1 MDFQPLC
8 RCTRWRTKLM
18 LTQRQIQQLKPD
30 SKIYKRGCGD
40 GLFIV
45 VHKKYDGIEGDKRGG
60 SKYFKGRYKK
70 SEVQIGKF
78 GTSFNEFSLK
88 SAHSEWE
95 KIKSWS
101 LKTNQSVSKYKNHL
115 TKKIEKESHTLR
127 EAIDFYL
134 SDGLDVKPFT
144 LQTYKNQLNNRVL
157 GNISPHTTLKELEW
171 DNGGREI
178 ITKVIQKIKEQAQG
192 NGVDQSERCQE
203 LLNAVFNFAIE
214 KGWMPRNQNPA
225 TKFKRKR
232 SRENHHPTL
241 DWNEVPKLIADINLN
256 RCNSHIQTVLATKF
270 LLMTFLRT
278 GALARLE
285 WEWIIEKDG
294 IECFE
299 IPGKTHG
306 LKRRKDVNDHIP
318 HYVPLSNEMKQILE
332 VCSQYNDDSK
342 YVFQPIRQ
350 SRYPHLDPESP
361 NNYLKNLGYSDKQRA
376 HGWRRTA
383 RTYAIDLLGCDSDV
397 IKRQMGHL
405 PDNKVDR
412 AYDRSLRLKDRKK
425 LMDDW
430 CKLLTENGLKV

>member
-1 MDFQPLC
+1 
-8 RCTRWRTKLM
+8 M
-18 LTQRQIQQLKPD
+18 LN
-30 SKIYKRGCGD
+30 S
-40 GLFIV
+40 
-45 VHKKYDGIEGDKRGG
+45 
-60 SKYFKGRYKK
+60 
-70 SEVQIGKF
+70 
-78 GTSFNEFSLK
+78 
-88 SAHSEWE
+88 
-95 KIKSWS
+95 
-101 LKTNQSVSKYKNHL
+101 
-115 TKKIEKESHTLR
+115 
-127 EAIDFYL
+127 
-134 SDGLDVKPFT
+134 
-144 LQTYKNQLNNRVL
+144 
-157 GNISPHTTLKELEW
+157 
-171 DNGGREI
+171 
-178 ITKVIQKIKEQAQG
+178 
-192 NGVDQSERCQE
+192 
-203 LLNAVFNFAIE
+203 VFNFAIE
-214 KGWMPRNQNPA
+214 NGWMTRGQNPA

-241 DWNEVPKLIADINLN
+241 NWNEVPKLIADINLN

-318 HYVPLSNEMKQILE
+318 HYVPLTKEMRGILE
-332 VCSQYNDDSK
+332 ICSQLSDGNK
-342 YVFQPIRQ
+342 FVFQPIRQ
-350 SRYPHLDPESP
+350 SRYDHLDPESP

>member
-1 MDFQPLC
+1 
-8 RCTRWRTKLM
+8 M
-18 LTQRQIQQLKPD
+18 LTQREIQQLKPD
-30 SKIYKRGCGD
+30 SKLYKRGCGD

-45 VHKKYDGIEGDKRGG
+45 VEKTYKGIEGDKRGG
-60 SKYFKGRYKK
+60 GKYFKGRYKN

-78 GTSFNEFSLK
+78 GTSFNEFTLK

-101 LKTNQSVSKYKNHL
+101 VKTKQSVSKYKNHQ
-115 TKKIEKESHTLR
+115 TQKIEKESHTLK

-134 SDGLDVKPFT
+134 SEKRMDIKPFT

-157 GNISPHTTLKELEW
+157 GNLSPHTTLKELEW

-178 ITKVIQKIKEQAQG
+178 ITKVIQQIKKEARG

-214 KGWMPRNQNPA
+214 NGWMTRGQNPA

-241 DWNEVPKLIADINLN
+241 NWNEVPKLIADINLN

-318 HYVPLSNEMKQILE
+318 HYVPLTKEMRGILE
-332 VCSQYNDDSK
+332 ICSQLSDGNK
-342 YVFQPIRQ
+342 FVFQPIRQ
-350 SRYPHLDPESP
+350 SRYDHLDPESP

>member
-1 MDFQPLC
+1 
-8 RCTRWRTKLM
+8 M

-40 GLFIV
+40 GLFV
-45 VHKKYDGIEGDKRGG
+45 YVEKTYKGIEGDKRGG
-60 SKYFKGRYKK
+60 GKYFKGRYKN

-78 GTSFNEFSLK
+78 GTSFNELSLK
-88 SAHSEWE
+88 SAHSEWA

-101 LKTNQSVSKYKNHL
+101 VKTKQSVSKYKKH
-115 TKKIEKESHTLR
+115 TTQKIEKESHTLK

-214 KGWMPRNQNPA
+214 NGWMARGQNPA

-318 HYVPLSNEMKQILE
+318 HYVPLTKEMRGILE
-332 VCSQYNDDSK
+332 ICSQLSDGNK
-342 YVFQPIRQ
+342 FVFQPIRQ
-350 SRYPHLDPESP
+350 SRYDHLDPESP

-430 CKLLTENGLKV
+430 CKLLTENGLKI

>member
-1 MDFQPLC
+1 
-8 RCTRWRTKLM
+8 M

-40 GLFIV
+40 GLFV
-45 VHKKYDGIEGDKRGG
+45 YVEKTYKGIEGDKRGG
-60 SKYFKGRYKK
+60 GKYFKGRYKN

-78 GTSFNEFSLK
+78 GTSFNELSLK
-88 SAHSEWE
+88 SAHAEWE

-101 LKTNQSVSKYKNHL
+101 VKTKQSVSKYKNHQ
-115 TKKIEKESHTLR
+115 TQKIEKESHTLK

-134 SDGLDVKPFT
+134 SEKRMDIKPFT

-157 GNISPHTTLKELEW
+157 GNLSPHTTLKELEW

-178 ITKVIQKIKEQAQG
+178 ITKVIQQIKKEARG

-214 KGWMPRNQNPA
+214 NGWMTRGQNPA

-241 DWNEVPKLIADINLN
+241 NWNEVPKLIADINLN

-318 HYVPLSNEMKQILE
+318 HYVPLTKEMRGILE
-332 VCSQYNDDSK
+332 ICSQLSDGNK
-342 YVFQPIRQ
+342 FVFQPIRQ
-350 SRYPHLDPESP
+350 SRYDHLDPESP

>member
-1 MDFQPLC
+1 MVDGEKI
-8 RCTRWRTKLM
+8 RSKVEGMVM
-18 LTQRQIQQLKPD
+18 LTQREIQQLKPD

-40 GLFIV
+40 GLFV
-45 VHKKYDGIEGDKRGG
+45 YVEKTYKGIEGDKRGG
-60 SKYFKGRYKK
+60 GKYFKGRYKN

-78 GTSFNEFSLK
+78 GTSFNELSLK
-88 SAHSEWE
+88 SAHSEWA

-101 LKTNQSVSKYKNHL
+101 VKTKQSVSKYKKH
-115 TKKIEKESHTLR
+115 TIKKIEKESHTLR

-214 KGWMPRNQNPA
+214 KGWMTRGQNPA

-285 WEWIIEKDG
+285 WECIIEKDG

-318 HYVPLSNEMKQILE
+318 HYVPLTKEMRGILE
-332 VCSQYNDDSK
+332 ICSQLSDGNK
-342 YVFQPIRQ
+342 FVFQPIRQ
-350 SRYPHLDPESP
+350 SRYDHLDPESP

-430 CKLLTENGLKV
+430 CKLLTENGLKI

>member
-1 MDFQPLC
+1 MVDGE
-8 RCTRWRTKLM
+8 KVGIKVEGMVM

-40 GLFIV
+40 GLFV
-45 VHKKYDGIEGDKRGG
+45 YVEKTYKGIEGDKRGG
-60 SKYFKGRYKK
+60 GKYFKGRYKN
-70 SEVQIGKF
+70 SEIQIGKF
-78 GTSFNEFSLK
+78 GNSFNEFSLK

-101 LKTNQSVSKYKNHL
+101 LKTNQSVSKYKNHI
-115 TKKIEKESHTLR
+115 TQKIEKESHTLK

-256 RCNSHIQTVLATKF
+256 KCNSHIQTVLATKF

>member
-1 MDFQPLC
+1 
-8 RCTRWRTKLM
+8 M

-45 VHKKYDGIEGDKRGG
+45 VEKTYNGIEGDKRGG
-60 SKYFKGRYKK
+60 GKYFKGRYKQ
-70 SEVQIGKF
+70 SEIQIGKF
-78 GTSFNEFSLK
+78 GTGFNEY
-88 SAHSEWE
+88 
-95 KIKSWS
+95 S
-101 LKTNQSVSKYKNHL
+101 LKTAELQWQKIKLWSLENNQSVSKFKNHL
-115 TKKIEKESHTLR
+115 IKKIEKETHTLK
-127 EAIDFYL
+127 ETIDRFL
-134 SDGLDVKPFT
+134 SEGLDVKPFT
-144 LQTYKNQLNNRVL
+144 HQTYKNQLNNRVL
-157 GNISPHTTLKELEW
+157 GNISPHFTLKQLEW

-178 ITKVIQKIKEQAQG
+178 ITSLIEKIRIQARG
-192 NGVDQSERCQE
+192 NGIDQSERCQE

-214 KGWMPRNQNPA
+214 KGWMTRGQNPA
-225 TKFKRKR
+225 SKFKRQR
-232 SRENHHPTL
+232 RRENHHPTL
-241 DWNEVPKLIADINLN
+241 DWNEVPELLTDINLN
-256 RCNSHIQTVLATKF
+256 KCNSHIQTVLATKF

-285 WEWIIEKDG
+285 WEWIKDKDG

-299 IPGKTHG
+299 IPGNTHG
-306 LKRRKDVNDHIP
+306 LKRRKDVNDNIP
-318 HYVPLSNEMKQILE
+318 HYVPLTNEMRKILE
-332 VCSQYNDDSK
+332 QCSQYSDGSK

-383 RTYAIDLLGCDSDV
+383 RTYAIDLLGIESDV

-405 PDNKVDR
+405 PDNKVDK

-430 CKLLTENGLKV
+430 CKLLAENGLKV

>member
-1 MDFQPLC
+1 MVDGEKI
-8 RCTRWRTKLM
+8 RSKVEGMVM

-40 GLFIV
+40 GLFV
-45 VHKKYDGIEGDKRGG
+45 YVEKTYKGIEGNKRGG
-60 SKYFKGRYKK
+60 GKYFKGRYKN

-101 LKTNQSVSKYKNHL
+101 LKTKQSVSKYKNHQNQ
-115 TKKIEKESHTLR
+115 KIEKESHTLK

-214 KGWMPRNQNPA
+214 KGWMKRGQNPA

-256 RCNSHIQTVLATKF
+256 KCNSHIQTVLATKF

-430 CKLLTENGLKV
+430 CKLLTENGLKI

>member
-1 MDFQPLC
+1 MVDGE
-8 RCTRWRTKLM
+8 KVGIKVEGMVM

-40 GLFIV
+40 GLFV
-45 VHKKYDGIEGDKRGG
+45 YVEKTYKGIEGDKRGG
-60 SKYFKGRYKK
+60 GKYFKGRYKN
-70 SEVQIGKF
+70 SEIQIGRF

-101 LKTNQSVSKYKNHL
+101 LKTNQSVSKYKNHI
-115 TKKIEKESHTLR
+115 TQKIEKESHTLK

-214 KGWMPRNQNPA
+214 KGWMPRSQNPA

-256 RCNSHIQTVLATKF
+256 KCNSHIQTVLATKF

>member
-1 MDFQPLC
+1 MVDGEKI
-8 RCTRWRTKLM
+8 RSKVEGMVM
-18 LTQRQIQQLKPD
+18 LTQREIQQLKPD

-40 GLFIV
+40 GLFV
-45 VHKKYDGIEGDKRGG
+45 YVEKTYKGIEGNKRGG
-60 SKYFKGRYKK
+60 GKYFKGRYKN

-78 GTSFNEFSLK
+78 GTSFNELSLK
-88 SAHSEWE
+88 SAHSEWA

-101 LKTNQSVSKYKNHL
+101 VKTKQSVSKYKKH
-115 TKKIEKESHTLR
+115 TIKKIEKESHTLR

-214 KGWMPRNQNPA
+214 NGWMMRGQNPA

-241 DWNEVPKLIADINLN
+241 NWNEVPKLIADINLN

-425 LMDDW
+425 LMDNW
-430 CKLLTENGLKV
+430 CKLLTENGLKI

>member
-1 MDFQPLC
+1 M
-8 RCTRWRTKLM
+8 
-18 LTQRQIQQLKPD
+18 
-30 SKIYKRGCGD
+30 
-40 GLFIV
+40 
-45 VHKKYDGIEGDKRGG
+45 
-60 SKYFKGRYKK
+60 
-70 SEVQIGKF
+70 
-78 GTSFNEFSLK
+78 
-88 SAHSEWE
+88 
-95 KIKSWS
+95 
-101 LKTNQSVSKYKNHL
+101 KTNQSVSKYKNHL

-178 ITKVIQKIKEQAQG
+178 ITKVIQQIKKEARG

-214 KGWMPRNQNPA
+214 NGWMTRGQNPA

-241 DWNEVPKLIADINLN
+241 NWNEVPKLIADINLN

-318 HYVPLSNEMKQILE
+318 HYVPISNEMKQILE

>member
-1 MDFQPLC
+1 
-8 RCTRWRTKLM
+8 M

-40 GLFIV
+40 GLFV
-45 VHKKYDGIEGDKRGG
+45 YVEKTYKGIEGDKRGG
-60 SKYFKGRYKK
+60 GKYFKGRYKN

-78 GTSFNEFSLK
+78 GTSFNELSLK

-101 LKTNQSVSKYKNHL
+101 VKTKQSVSKYKNHQ
-115 TKKIEKESHTLR
+115 TQKIEKESHTLK

-134 SDGLDVKPFT
+134 SEKRMDIKPFT

-157 GNISPHTTLKELEW
+157 GNLSPHTTLKELEW

-178 ITKVIQKIKEQAQG
+178 ITKVIQQIKKEARG

-214 KGWMPRNQNPA
+214 NGWMTRGQNPA

-241 DWNEVPKLIADINLN
+241 NWNEVPKLIADINLN

-299 IPGKTHG
+299 IPGKTYG

-318 HYVPLSNEMKQILE
+318 HYVPLTKEMRGILE
-332 VCSQYNDDSK
+332 ICSQLSDGNK
-342 YVFQPIRQ
+342 FVFQPIRQ
-350 SRYPHLDPESP
+350 SRYDHLDPESP

>member
-1 MDFQPLC
+1 
-8 RCTRWRTKLM
+8 M

-40 GLFIV
+40 GLFV
-45 VHKKYDGIEGDKRGG
+45 YVEKTYKGIEGDKRGG
-60 SKYFKGRYKK
+60 GKYFKGRYKN

-101 LKTNQSVSKYKNHL
+101 LKTNQSVSKYRKHQ
-115 TKKIEKESHTLR
+115 TQKIEKESHTLK

-256 RCNSHIQTVLATKF
+256 KCNSHIQTVLATKF

-318 HYVPLSNEMKQILE
+318 HYVPLTKEMRGILE
-332 VCSQYNDDSK
+332 ICSQLSDGNK
-342 YVFQPIRQ
+342 FVFQPIRQ
-350 SRYPHLDPESP
+350 SRYDHLDPESP

>member
-1 MDFQPLC
+1 MVDGEKI
-8 RCTRWRTKLM
+8 RSKVEGMVM
-18 LTQRQIQQLKPD
+18 LTQREIQQLKPD

-40 GLFIV
+40 GLFV
-45 VHKKYDGIEGDKRGG
+45 YVEKTYKGIEGDKRGG
-60 SKYFKGRYKK
+60 GKYFKGRYKN

-78 GTSFNEFSLK
+78 GTSFNELSLK
-88 SAHSEWE
+88 SAHSEWA

-101 LKTNQSVSKYKNHL
+101 VKTKQSVSKYKKH
-115 TKKIEKESHTLR
+115 TIKKIEKESHTLR

-241 DWNEVPKLIADINLN
+241 NWNEVPKLIADINLN
-256 RCNSHIQTVLATKF
+256 KCNSHIQTVLATKF

-430 CKLLTENGLKV
+430 CKLLTENGLKI

>member
-1 MDFQPLC
+1 
-8 RCTRWRTKLM
+8 M

-45 VHKKYDGIEGDKRGG
+45 VEKTYNGIEGDKRGG
-60 SKYFKGRYKK
+60 GKYFKGRYKQ
-70 SEVQIGKF
+70 SEIQLGKF
-78 GTSFNEFSLK
+78 GTGFNEFSLK
-88 SAHSEWE
+88 TAELQWQ
-95 KIKSWS
+95 KIKLWS
-101 LKTNQSVSKYKNHL
+101 LENNQPVSKFKNHL
-115 TKKIEKESHTLR
+115 IKKIEKETHTLK
-127 EAIDFYL
+127 ETIDKFL
-134 SDGLDVKPFT
+134 SEGLDVKPFP

-157 GNISPHTTLKELEW
+157 GNISHHTTLKDLEW

-178 ITKVIQKIKEQAQG
+178 ITKVIQQIKKEARG

-214 KGWMPRNQNPA
+214 KGWMTRGQNPA

-256 RCNSHIQTVLATKF
+256 KCNSHIQTVLATKF

-318 HYVPLSNEMKQILE
+318 HYVPLTKEMRGILE
-332 VCSQYNDDSK
+332 ICSQLSDGSK
-342 YVFQPIRQ
+342 FVFQPIRQ
-350 SRYPHLDPESP
+350 SRYDHLDPESP

>member
-1 MDFQPLC
+1 
-8 RCTRWRTKLM
+8 M
-18 LTQRQIQQLKPD
+18 LTQRHIQQLKPD
-30 SKIYKRGCGD
+30 SKIYKRSCGD

-45 VHKKYDGIEGDKRGG
+45 VEKKYNGIEGDKRGG
-60 SKYFKGRYKK
+60 GKYFRGRYRG
-70 SEVQIGKF
+70 SYIQIGKF
-78 GTSFNEFSLK
+78 GTAFNEYSLK
-88 SAHSEWE
+88 SAHAEWE

-101 LKTNQSVSKYKNHL
+101 MKHNQPVSKYKNHL
-115 TKKIEKESHTLR
+115 ITKIEKETHTLK
-127 EAIDFYL
+127 EAIDIFL
-134 SDGLDVKPFT
+134 SEGLDVKPFT

-178 ITKVIQKIKEQAQG
+178 ITTVIQKIKIQARG

-203 LLNAVFNFAIE
+203 LLNSVFKFAIH
-214 KGWMPRNQNPA
+214 KGWMNRGQNPA
-225 TKFKRKR
+225 TKLKRKR

-241 DWNEVPKLIADINLN
+241 NWNEVPKLIADINLN
-256 RCNSHIQTVLATKF
+256 KCNSHIQTVLATKF

-285 WEWIIEKDG
+285 WDWIKEKDG

-299 IPGKTHG
+299 IPGNTHG
-306 LKRRKDVNDHIP
+306 LKRRKDINDHIP
-318 HYVPLSNEMKQILE
+318 HYVPLTDEMREVLE
-332 VCSQYNDDSK
+332 LCSQLNDGSK
-342 YVFQPIRQ
+342 YVFQPIRY

-383 RTYAIDLLGCDSDV
+383 RTYSIDLLGCDSDV

-430 CKLLTENGLKV
+430 CKLLTKNGLKV

>member
-1 MDFQPLC
+1 
-8 RCTRWRTKLM
+8 M

-40 GLFIV
+40 GLFV
-45 VHKKYDGIEGDKRGG
+45 YVEKTYKGIEGDKRGG
-60 SKYFKGRYKK
+60 GKYFKGRYKN

-101 LKTNQSVSKYKNHL
+101 VKTKQSVSKYKNHQ
-115 TKKIEKESHTLR
+115 TQKIEKESHTLK

-134 SDGLDVKPFT
+134 SDGLDVIPFT

-157 GNISPHTTLKELEW
+157 GNLSPHTTLKELEW

-178 ITKVIQKIKEQAQG
+178 ITKVIQQIKKEARG

-214 KGWMPRNQNPA
+214 NGWMTRGQNPA

-241 DWNEVPKLIADINLN
+241 NWNEVPKLIADINLN

-318 HYVPLSNEMKQILE
+318 HYVPLTKEMRGILE
-332 VCSQYNDDSK
+332 ICSQLSDGNK
-342 YVFQPIRQ
+342 FVFQPIRQ

-430 CKLLTENGLKV
+430 CKLLTENGLKI

>member
-1 MDFQPLC
+1 MVDGEKI
-8 RCTRWRTKLM
+8 RSKVEGMVM
-18 LTQRQIQQLKPD
+18 LTQREIQQLKPD

-40 GLFIV
+40 GLFV
-45 VHKKYDGIEGDKRGG
+45 YVEKTYKGIEGDKRGG
-60 SKYFKGRYKK
+60 GKYFKGRYKN

-78 GTSFNEFSLK
+78 GTSFNELSLK
-88 SAHSEWE
+88 SAHSEWA

-101 LKTNQSVSKYKNHL
+101 VKTKQSVSKYKKH
-115 TKKIEKESHTLR
+115 TIKKIEKESHTLR

-256 RCNSHIQTVLATKF
+256 KCNSHIQTVLATKF

-430 CKLLTENGLKV
+430 CKLLTENGLKI